1 METLLRDGEIRAARP
16 PVAGMGHLTRING
29 TPDYKLCP
37 WSTKG
42 GSWAVPGTA
51 VNAGTDP
58 DRDDG
63 GEPGSDADAGKQ
75 ANRYFAMSSAVPFVL
90 PLPARDQFGGRS
102 PARVT
107 TKSHAIALS
116 PAELTH
122 RAASVSSRRATVRT
136 PNVKSWSGFHG
147 SHCHPPR
154 TCLFASMPVSI
165 ARSPTTRAPTA
176 SPG

>member
-1 METLLRDGEIRAARP
+1 LETLLRDGEIRAARP

-37 WSTKG
+37 WVTKG

-75 ANRYFAMSSAVPFVL
+75 ALSH
-90 PLPARDQFGGRS
+90 DRS
-102 PARVT
+102 Q
-107 TKSHAIALS
+107 
-116 PAELTH
+116 
-122 RAASVSSRRATVRT
+122 
-136 PNVKSWSGFHG
+136 SG
-147 SHCHPPR
+147 
-154 TCLFASMPVSI
+154 
-165 ARSPTTRAPTA
+165 ARSDPDQMLSESA
-176 SPG
+176 SP